1 MSNFL
6 RAVTVAATLLVGSHV
21 SHPRPTS
28 AEITMTM
35 RVHVCEESSAGWFV
49 DVDGYGGGL
58 GWKDAT
64 WSEYRDAWMPTVAW
78 RAPKW
83 EQVLSMV
90 NFARVNGWPDQ
101 RGCQR
106 GGY

>member
-6 RAVTVAATLLVGSHV
+6 RAVIVAATLTFSP
-21 SHPRPTS
+21 SIAHPRPTR
-28 AEITMTM
+28 EQIVMTM
-35 RVHVCEESSAGWFV
+35 RVHVCEESSAGWQV

-64 WSEYRDAWMPTVAW
+64 WSEYRSSWMPAVAW
-78 RAPKW
+78 LAPRW
-83 EQVLSMV
+83 EQVLAMV
-90 NFARVNGWPDQ
+90 NFARANGWPDQ
-101 RGCQR
+101 TGCQE